1 MQEIDVRDFPP
12 CEPLEIS
19 LKAAQALNDSD
30 QVRIIHKQIP
40 YPLFE
45 LLTSQGFVYTL
56 EEKSANLFHVV
67 ISRN

>member
-19 LKAAQALNDSD
+19 LKAAQAL
-30 QVRIIHKQIP
+30 QGVERVKIIHKQIP

-45 LLTSQGFVYTL
+45 MLKTQGFKYTL
-56 EEKSANLFHVV
+56 EEKSANLFHVI
-67 ISRN
+67 ISKG

>member
-19 LKAAQALNDSD
+19 LKAAQALKDSE
-30 QVRIIHKQIP
+30 QVKIIHKQIP

-45 LLTSQGFVYTL
+45 LLTSQGFQYTL
-56 EEKSANLFHVV
+56 EEKSANLFHVI